1 MSNIH
6 EKGLFIFH
14 RDLRIV
20 DNAGLARALQECKTV
35 YTCFIFN
42 PAQVTSANDFKSD
55 SAVLF
60 MIESLEDISADIHA
74 KGGHLI
80 TLYGNNL
87 QCVKNLV
94 DSLKVEAVYYNK
106 DYTPFAVE
114 RDGEVADY
122 CKHKNINCVEVF
134 DGYLFEPG
142 TVTTGGKK
150 AYQKYTPFYEAV
162 VRRRV
167 PAPIS
172 ITSRQY
178 SKLKPGDGEDIAA
191 SKKIT
196 LAEAKK
202 KFVSASYHPGE
213 DAPKGGRKEAASQLR
228 SALTRLG
235 DYPSKRDYLT
245 YQTSGLSPYIRFGCV
260 SAREVYHSFAKKYG
274 GTSAFVRELIWRDFF
289 AHALFGFPQALHP
302 KGYSEE
308 YRKIKWRSSH
318 SDFDKWKRGETGFPL
333 VDACMRELNATG
345 YMHNRGRMVVATF
358 LTKTLLVNWKWG
370 ETYFAQKL
378 RDYDVAS
385 NNGNWQ
391 SISGTG
397 VDKKPYFR
405 DMNPWIQS
413 AKFDPEAEYIKKW
426 VPELKDVAAKDIH
439 KWFKMYGEE
448 KYKDVKYGEPMVSY
462 DEQKEKM
469 LKLYRAI

>member
-1 MSNIH
+1 MNKH

-20 DNAGLARALQECKTV
+20 DNLGLQRVLQECKTV

-42 PAQVTSANDFKSD
+42 PDQVTHNEFRSNA
-55 SAVLF
+55 AVKF
-60 MIESLEDISADIHA
+60 MIESLENLSRDLHS
-74 KGGHLI
+74 KGGDLI
-80 TLYGNNL
+80 LLYGNNL
-87 QCVKNLV
+87 QSVKYLV
-94 DSLKVEAVYYNK
+94 EELEVNAVYYNK
-106 DYTPFAVE
+106 DYTPYAIE
-114 RDGEVADY
+114 RDEEVAKY
-122 CKHKNINCVEVF
+122 CKEKNIDCMEVF
-134 DGYLFEPG
+134 DGYLYEPG
-142 TVTTGGKK
+142 TITTTGKK
-150 AYQKYTPFYEAV
+150 AYQKFTPFYDAV
-162 VRRRV
+162 VKHRV
-167 PAPIS
+167 PAPAT

-178 SKLKPGDGEDIAA
+178 SKLSAGGGKVANN
-191 SKKIT
+191 KKIS
-196 LAEAKK
+196 LSEAME
-202 KFVSASYHPGE
+202 KFVDGSYKSAE
-213 DAPKGGRKEAASQLR
+213 DSPKGGREEAVHHFR

-235 DYPSKRDYLT
+235 DYSSKRDFLT
-245 YQTSGLSPYIRFGCV
+245 YKTSGLSPYIRFGCL
-260 SAREVYHSFAKKYG
+260 SPREVYHGFAKKYG
-274 GTSAFVRELIWRDFF
+274 GTSSFIKELIWRDFF
-289 AHALFGFPQALHP
+289 AHVLFGFPQALHP
-302 KGYSEE
+302 KGFSES

-318 SDFDKWKRGETGFPL
+318 TDFNKWAKGETGFPL

-370 ETYFAQKL
+370 ETYFAQHL

-439 KWFKMYGEE
+439 KWNKMYAEE
-448 KYKDVKYGEPMVSY
+448 KYRDVKYSSPMVSY
-462 DEQKEKM
+462 EEQKEKM
-469 LKLYRAI
+469 LKLYRSV